1 MRFVVFLITASV
13 VCAQPVVSR
22 VEVLATHA
30 TFRVVFETSDLGAP
44 RDSWIEYGTTP
55 QLGYSTPHVRGNV
68 AGNGPTRNV
77 IESGLS
83 PGTTYFF
90 RPVALG
96 PSGTSKWQCTTG
108 GIGWVC
114 DTTSGLGIFA
124 TRELPAQHPAP
135 PAPVTPVDTRMP
147 SINGTTFAVAVDDNK
162 QCTDFAQQLQA
173 CAAADPSLN
182 HQIVIPAGAS
192 CVGSFWLPLKVG
204 SGTCVVR
211 TDTPDAQLPP
221 EGVRIDP
228 TYVPRMASIVAPAVN
243 TGQAYNRA
251 ALNTTDCNGPVCT
264 QGWRFVG
271 IQFTTEDLHETK
283 TPSFEIADVSP
294 DGVITTTEPHGLQT
308 HDQLYVSDVEGFDGR
323 GPNGIFRAARL
334 SPTTLSLQY
343 SYEPPTFTC
352 TAPPCYK
359 TGTGRV
365 TRALATPISSVS
377 NTSPVVITTA
387 APHGL
392 SNYPRFPI
400 ASAMNGVL
408 TVNIGRSVP
417 LGGGHT
423 LRIEGSSASEWNG
436 YWLAQEITATSIKLS
451 EGPKTTCASNC
462 GTITVKETLQIGEV
476 QGTTAANGAH
486 SFTVLSP
493 TEIQLDDVAGNG
505 DYVSGGILAL
515 DPDLQ
520 LTIISLST
528 AADRVVLDRCY
539 VNGRGFP
546 SRALYGIVL
555 QANNSG
561 IVDSYINNINSWRS
575 FHPTTQYVEAGYAGL
590 FTSAAVAI
598 DISAGNNKKIDN
610 NFLGAAGI
618 TVFAAEASGPTP
630 ENIQITR
637 NRFFSDTKWMAG
649 HPNSDGRYYLK
660 AHHMEFKWGRRI
672 LIDGN
677 TIDGNWMDFTACGPS
692 IALSIRGFLRD
703 NVTSDYTITNN
714 IFRNTS
720 SAIQIVGADSNSDS
734 ITLPTARIRI
744 SNNLLY
750 DIDNRAWL
758 SKPSLVG
765 GSGIC
770 GYAVSTLWSVE
781 DLTITNNTA
790 VDIRG
795 LQPQFFNYAFGR
807 SEGVMVQNNV
817 FTHNH
822 DNNAGAIQPAPSLN
836 WTGMAPAISGT
847 PAEGWT
853 QYFRSRSE
861 FSSNIVVPGVRNTS
875 NPSNE
880 NDPGSSVNFTKKDCE
895 TYYTGFRN
903 ILCAGI
909 GSLSETAS
917 QRAASVFE
925 NPAGKDYHILNLP
938 NMGANL
944 ETIARAIGSA
954 RDLVAE
960 PKGQHDAVIRFFTAA
975 SERCALDYTDDP
987 QGDSERIWAD
997 FTEGPQS
1004 ITLSNLRANTRYYV
1018 RLQCASEQPV
1028 VQFQTLP

>member
-1 MRFVVFLITASV
+1 M
-13 VCAQPVVSR
+13 
-22 VEVLATHA
+22 
-30 TFRVVFETSDLGAP
+30 VFETSDLGAP

-243 TGQAYNRA
+243 TGQTYNRA

-283 TPSFEIADVSP
+283 TPSFAIADISP

-392 SNYPRFPI
+392 SELPALSDR
-400 ASAMNGVL
+400 
-408 TVNIGRSVP
+408 IGN
-417 LGGGHT
+417 
-423 LRIEGSSASEWNG
+423 E
-436 YWLAQEITATSIKLS
+436 
-451 EGPKTTCASNC
+451 
-462 GTITVKETLQIGEV
+462 
-476 QGTTAANGAH
+476 
-486 SFTVLSP
+486 
-493 TEIQLDDVAGNG
+493 
-505 DYVSGGILAL
+505 
-515 DPDLQ
+515 
-520 LTIISLST
+520 
-528 AADRVVLDRCY
+528 
-539 VNGRGFP
+539 
-546 SRALYGIVL
+546 
-555 QANNSG
+555 
-561 IVDSYINNINSWRS
+561 WRS
-575 FHPTTQYVEAGYAGL
+575 
-590 FTSAAVAI
+590 
-598 DISAGNNKKIDN
+598 D
-610 NFLGAAGI
+610 
-618 TVFAAEASGPTP
+618 
-630 ENIQITR
+630 R
-637 NRFFSDTKWMAG
+637 
-649 HPNSDGRYYLK
+649 
-660 AHHMEFKWGRRI
+660 
-672 LIDGN
+672 
-677 TIDGNWMDFTACGPS
+677 
-692 IALSIRGFLRD
+692 
-703 NVTSDYTITNN
+703 
-714 IFRNTS
+714 
-720 SAIQIVGADSNSDS
+720 
-734 ITLPTARIRI
+734 
-744 SNNLLY
+744 
-750 DIDNRAWL
+750 
-758 SKPSLVG
+758 
-765 GSGIC
+765 
-770 GYAVSTLWSVE
+770 
-781 DLTITNNTA
+781 
-790 VDIRG
+790 
-795 LQPQFFNYAFGR
+795 
-807 SEGVMVQNNV
+807 
-817 FTHNH
+817 
-822 DNNAGAIQPAPSLN
+822 
-836 WTGMAPAISGT
+836 
-847 PAEGWT
+847 
-853 QYFRSRSE
+853 
-861 FSSNIVVPGVRNTS
+861 
-875 NPSNE
+875 
-880 NDPGSSVNFTKKDCE
+880 
-895 TYYTGFRN
+895 
-903 ILCAGI
+903 
-909 GSLSETAS
+909 
-917 QRAASVFE
+917 
-925 NPAGKDYHILNLP
+925 
-938 NMGANL
+938 
-944 ETIARAIGSA
+944 
-954 RDLVAE
+954 
-960 PKGQHDAVIRFFTAA
+960 
-975 SERCALDYTDDP
+975 
-987 QGDSERIWAD
+987 
-997 FTEGPQS
+997 
-1004 ITLSNLRANTRYYV
+1004 
-1018 RLQCASEQPV
+1018 
-1028 VQFQTLP
+1028 